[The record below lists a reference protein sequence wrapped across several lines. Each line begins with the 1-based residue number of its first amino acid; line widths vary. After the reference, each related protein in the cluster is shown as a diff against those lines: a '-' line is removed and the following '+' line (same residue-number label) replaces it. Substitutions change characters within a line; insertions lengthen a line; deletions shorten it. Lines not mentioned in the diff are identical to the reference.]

1 MLTKEEHLHFIWK
14 YQIFESSNLQT
25 SFGDKITIF
34 NPGLHNHN
42 QGPDFLQG
50 SIQLENE
57 TLFGNIELHL
67 RNEDWYLHKHHFDSH
82 YDNVILHVV
91 LFETEEIYT
100 LTSKQTQ
107 IPILCLQ
114 NYIQSS
120 TISNIRYLIEQKSDI
135 PCSEIYKKP
144 SAFEL
149 SSMKQRLFAERI
161 SRKSIWIQELIKS
174 NGGDHETSFYQ
185 AILFGFG
192 LKTNSEI
199 FLEIARKTPQKILT
213 RQINDKFKLEAILLG
228 QANLIEPNDEYS
240 QALLDEYQ
248 YQKKLHGLESVTL
261 KPLFARM
268 FPASFPTLRLAQFAA
283 FNHGRNNLY
292 SKLINFEAIDQI
304 RDLFQ
309 IEVSDYWQ
317 NHYRFGTPCSKK
329 GTKLSESFID
339 KIIINVILPF
349 LFLIEVERD
358 EMPSRSIEIYD
369 QLKPEI
375 NKNTNKVTETLNLD
389 NKNAYDS
396 QALIELYKEYCSKS
410 RCLNCEIGFKL
421 LKP

>member
-67 RNEDWYLHKHHFDSH
+67 QNEDWYLHRHHLDSH

-91 LFETEEIYT
+91 LYATDEIYT
-100 LTSKQTQ
+100 LTSKKTQ

-144 SAFEL
+144 SDFEI
-149 SSMKQRLFAERI
+149 SSIKQRLFVERI

-174 NGGDHETSFYQ
+174 NDGDYETSFYQ

-199 FLEIARKTPQKILT
+199 FLEIARKTPQKILA

-248 YQKKLHGLESVTL
+248 YQKKLYGLESVTL

-268 FPASFPTLRLAQFAA
+268 LPASFPTLRLAQFAA

-304 RDLFQ
+304 RDLFE

-375 NKNTNKVTETLNLD
+375 NKITNKMTETLNLD

-410 RCLNCEIGFKL
+410 RCLDCEIGFKL